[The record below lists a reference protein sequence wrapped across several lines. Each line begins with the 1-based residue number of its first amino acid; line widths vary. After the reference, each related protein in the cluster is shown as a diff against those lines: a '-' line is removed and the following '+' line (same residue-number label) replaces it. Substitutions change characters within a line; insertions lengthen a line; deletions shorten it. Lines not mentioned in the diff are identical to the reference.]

1 MKTEALQK
9 IGYGLYL
16 VSSGK
21 GNKMNGQIANV
32 VFQVTAEPSTIAVC
46 INKKNFTHQLI
57 NENRTF
63 TVSILAKGTP
73 LDFIR
78 NFGFRTGRDID
89 KFANTSYE
97 IGTTGAPVVIE
108 NAIAYLE
115 TKVVDDLDCGTHT
128 IFVGEVV
135 SADTLNEAEPMTY
148 AYYRTVKGGR
158 TAKTAPTYV
167 EKAAEEHV
175 NSKGGGI
182 MEKYECT
189 VCGYI
194 YDPAKGDPD
203 SGVNEGTS
211 FDDVPSD
218 WVCPVCGAG
227 KEDFKKLEE

>member
-1 MKTEALQK
+1 
-9 IGYGLYL
+9 
-16 VSSGK
+16 
-21 GNKMNGQIANV
+21 MNGQIANV
-32 VFQVTAEPSTIAVC
+32 VFQVTSDPPTIAVC

-63 TVSILAKGTP
+63 AVSILAKSTP

-78 NFGFRTGRDID
+78 EFGFKTGRDVD
-89 KFANTSYE
+89 KLAGVTCE
-97 IGTTGAPVVIE
+97 IGTTGVPVVIE

-115 TKVVDDLDCGTHT
+115 ARVIDDVDCGTHT
-128 IFVGEVV
+128 IFLGEVV
-135 SADTLNEAEPMTY
+135 NADTLNEADPMTY

-167 EKAAEEHV
+167 EKAAEKHV
-175 NSKGGGI
+175 NRRGGSV

-194 YDPAKGDPD
+194 YDPAKGDPN